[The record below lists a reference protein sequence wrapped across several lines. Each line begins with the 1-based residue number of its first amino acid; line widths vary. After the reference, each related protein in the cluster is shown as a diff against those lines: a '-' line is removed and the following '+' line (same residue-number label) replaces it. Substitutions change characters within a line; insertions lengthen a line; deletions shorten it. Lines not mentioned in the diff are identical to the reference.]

1 LTYST
6 PIFNG
11 QIKSSAFAVYEA
23 TKQILSAQG
32 TRKPRVNFHSID
44 DIVYG
49 GSETVQDKV
58 SHSFEFNNNDSGL
71 SSFHSS
77 KFGSFNSTPSMAQE
91 ASNNEGIDVEST
103 SDNEDDKENQS
114 ESPKQLANT
123 NSDGKK
129 FRTSFTDDQ
138 KKALDVYFRKN
149 PYPDPK
155 ETEDLSKQ
163 LVLPENVI
171 KVWFQNKRSRDKQ
184 RKFSN
189 RSSQKHINNDCSG
202 FSTSSPIVANLQML
216 TSRLNSYA
224 ALAAFQNN
232 AKFQN
237 VQNFYN

>member
-6 PIFNG
+6 PIYCN
-11 QIKSSAFAVYEA
+11 QQKSSLFITNEA
-23 TKQILSAQG
+23 SSKQALSIV
-32 TRKPRVNFHSID
+32 RKPRVNFHSID

-49 GSETVQDKV
+49 GSSEKPTFD
-58 SHSFEFNNNDSGL
+58 SHHEQNDSGF
-71 SSFHSS
+71 SSFQAS
-77 KFGSFNSTPSMAQE
+77 KHGSFNSTPSMAQD
-91 ASNNEGIDVEST
+91 SSDGIDVENS
-103 SDNEDDKENQS
+103 SDGEDDKENQVLS
-114 ESPKQLANT
+114 KQQNA
-123 NSDGKK
+123 DGKK
-129 FRTSFTDDQ
+129 FRTSFTDEQ
-138 KKALDVYFRKN
+138 KKSLDVYFRKN

-189 RSSQKHINNDCSG
+189 RASTKQYNDNSCNNFS
-202 FSTSSPIVANLQML
+202 STSSPIVANLQLL

-232 AKFQN
+232 NKFHNSQKY
-237 VQNFYN
+237 YN